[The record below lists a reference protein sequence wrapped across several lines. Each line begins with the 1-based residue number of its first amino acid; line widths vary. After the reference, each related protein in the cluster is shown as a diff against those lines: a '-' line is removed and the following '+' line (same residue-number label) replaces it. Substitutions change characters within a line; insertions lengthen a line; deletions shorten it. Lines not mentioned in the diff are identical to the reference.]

1 MTSHKQAWTKGSDL
15 QSLIERVEKAS
26 WPDRELDADVFQ
38 LVGGKEWDRAY
49 NDATKPCGCPHD
61 IAVGGARRA
70 APPYSASLDA
80 VMALKQDGHTFA
92 LGDCNE
98 DSVPWACVTST
109 FGTDYAATGP
119 DVILAALAAILKSR
133 LATNG
138 GGVE

>member
-1 MTSHKQAWTKGSDL
+1 MSNIL
-15 QSLIERVEKAS
+15 NLIERVEKAS
-26 WPDRELDADVFQ
+26 GPDRGLDEAIWLAVTPGSSAFTTEVPATEQRKGWTIREQRDANNW
-38 LVGGKEWDRAY
+38 LVIV
-49 NDATKPCGCPHD
+49 PH
-61 IAVGGARRA
+61 
-70 APPYSASLDA
+70 YSASLDA

-109 FGTDYAATGP
+109 FGTDYAATGS

-138 GGVE
+138 GGDCHE